1 VTRRV
6 WIAVAAALVVA
17 VGVVAFVAE
26 RGTGAGGT
34 PRQQMAA
41 WVSSTG
47 LGQDLGTLHQD
58 GLDVERVLAGHKG
71 TVTLAL
77 HTACNVLSTTA
88 ELAHSNLPSPDT
100 EVTQLLA
107 RAYTLE
113 YEAGIDCYDAG
124 ATGTA
129 LLRRSAAERSQAQR
143 IIGRALA
150 RVGSLTGRTV
160 PTTTT
165 TQPTTGTGIFG

>member
-1 VTRRV
+1 MSKRV
-6 WIAVAAALVVA
+6 WFAVAAALVVA

-34 PRQQMAA
+34 PRQQLAA

-47 LGQDLGTLHQD
+47 LGQDLGALHQD
-58 GLDVERVLAGHKG
+58 GVDVERVLAGHKATG
-71 TVTLAL
+71 TQAL
-77 HTACNVLSTTA
+77 HTACNVLSITA
-88 ELAHSNLPSPDT
+88 EAAHSNLPSPDT

-129 LLRRSAAERSQAQR
+129 LLRRSATERARAQR
-143 IIGRALA
+143 IIDQVLA
-150 RVGSLTGRTV
+150 RVGLLTGQTV
-160 PTTTT
+160 STTTT
-165 TQPTTGTGIFG
+165 TQPTTGTGLFG